1 MSWLG
6 RLFGS
11 GDADRVDDEP
21 DPESVVWV
29 ATVALWQAPL
39 IVHGLEEQRIKAVFA
54 ETSSRRL
61 TLGGAP
67 AARIYVHQRHRA
79 EAEEIIVDLTSTAAP
94 EPSDESGPAD

>member
-1 MSWLG
+1 MGWLR

-11 GDADRVDDEP
+11 EHADGVDDEP

-39 IVHGLEEQRIKAVFA
+39 IVHGLAEQRIKAVFA

-79 EAEEIIVDLTSTAAP
+79 EAEEIIVDLTSAAP
-94 EPSDESGPAD
+94 PDQSGDAQ